1 MDPVQRIPR
10 YTLMFRTMIK
20 HMDPGDPQRQK
31 LVLADEIASKIALA
45 EADEQTKQAAIWY
58 CLSATVDGFPPGI
71 ISNSRRFIDCVDV
84 EDVASDPTVSL
95 SVSGSTTSSAGS
107 LHCTLFLFDDKLVI
121 AKRPGNGEKSGRA
134 LTGLD
139 EMEKLTKAGGLPAGM
154 KKSGMTFKGVVDV
167 TDVVA
172 ADVSGTGGS
181 FLLEIRCRYI
191 LRFGITD
198 MHFYLENPP
207 QGQSDRWSGRS
218 FRAFSV
224 VHPPSPVNFDPTRSE
239 VDKVRFL
246 ENLWNA
252 QATYRTKAGQS
263 VVLSGEETEVE
274 SRGGRVTLARTYFNV
289 YQRKAFLQESKKVSL
304 HWVPTFWHC
313 IRLTVALDQNC
324 CTRRLFRFSRS
335 HPVRNQWPTVCSCSS
350 PAYCWRTLSIYG
362 HVQRPKR
369 RD

>member
-71 ISNSRRFIDCVDV
+71 ISNSRRFIDCIDV

-95 SVSGSTTSSAGS
+95 SASGSATPSAGS

-139 EMEKLTKAGGLPAGM
+139 EMEKLTKAGGLPTGM

-172 ADVSGTGGS
+172 VDVSGTGGS
-181 FLLEIRCRYI
+181 FQFQKYCV
-191 LRFGITD
+191 GI
-198 MHFYLENPP
+198 F
-207 QGQSDRWSGRS
+207 
-218 FRAFSV
+218 
-224 VHPPSPVNFDPTRSE
+224 
-239 VDKVRFL
+239 
-246 ENLWNA
+246 
-252 QATYRTKAGQS
+252 
-263 VVLSGEETEVE
+263 
-274 SRGGRVTLARTYFNV
+274 
-289 YQRKAFLQESKKVSL
+289 
-304 HWVPTFWHC
+304 
-313 IRLTVALDQNC
+313 
-324 CTRRLFRFSRS
+324 
-335 HPVRNQWPTVCSCSS
+335 
-350 PAYCWRTLSIYG
+350 
-362 HVQRPKR
+362 
-369 RD
+369 